1 MSFSI
6 HTLLADQ
13 LSQEW
18 SEELS
23 TKLRDVEEAHL
34 QEMVAAINELKGVQS
49 IIGTVVET
57 GVNLHLNH
65 YTFLSSADRAT
76 SWHIRVFVH
85 ALNQSLQTS

>member
-6 HTLLADQ
+6 HTLSLSQADQ

-57 GVNLHLNH
+57 GMNLL
-65 YTFLSSADRAT
+65 
-76 SWHIRVFVH
+76 
-85 ALNQSLQTS
+85 